1 MNHQKSGSFLAVV
14 LSLLLVATFVHATTL
29 PTTVTPQNL
38 VLRDAYG
45 NIVVTSLTVA
55 LINNTDGY
63 VQLARALTESGT
75 VFPATPAVGYL
86 YYRTDLQALYIY
98 TGATWVTAMSATLPP
113 GTISYSDLSDKPDL
127 TVFLLQNGTRSL
139 TTDWNVGSHGIYGL
153 TFLNATAVCGNLFYA
168 NNQLVIDNGRNGYF
182 VNVNAT
188 WLNSTS
194 IAGTGQLWWN
204 GQNRT
209 DTLAYPFAPYSYEV
223 GVSGSNYYMKNGST
237 GQVDFWSTNASAV
250 FNNAAGN
257 TSDGSIFVKNSGT
270 IYNITNAIILKNNV
284 SWYSDGAHLRLQN
297 NATVSDTTAN
307 IFYDNGL
314 DVANITIDGFEI
326 DGNMLSDNLDIIGT
340 AHCGIGIYARS
351 QGQHITISNNWI
363 HDNRVY
369 GVNIRAGSNKISFD
383 NHIFHN
389 RIEDNGYDGADFFL
403 YDSTSQFY
411 GSSMTNNYVTGMGD
425 IGLGVG
431 LVTGAVGDHMDIDIS
446 HNIIE
451 EMDGL
456 YGSVAPAAWIGIRL
470 EDANFSSVSNNI
482 IRGVCMGIS
491 DIVSGEG
498 FNTYTNNEIY
508 LKNPNQS
515 STIKGIN
522 ILTNNNTITGNLIV
536 SPPSSTWDGL
546 YINANSSIVE
556 NNIFLNLSASTGTS
570 TAIYDDS
577 GSYYNRFFKNDV
589 GTCTYKFK
597 RYGTNN
603 VWRDNIGYM
612 TENWVSGANTTAT
625 TIVISHGLAGTPQY
639 VFASFNFTGWTSWTW
654 TATSTQ
660 ITITVTGTLPASYT
674 AYTYTKYDP

>member
-1 MNHQKSGSFLAVV
+1 MRKILFLFGILILSIGLISGALIQSYWQTAFVGTSGGLEDPLEAWSETDVIVWQYNSTFYASRNMSTLMVIELLANDTEVINNQINNLTANGGSIWIKTGAYAANVILKTKIRLIIDQNATGITVTLNAGATALLEDYGSAPARVRYWKAGVLTWDSNLDAGSLTALNAV
-14 LSLLLVATFVHATTL
+14 LSGWSNA
-29 PTTVTPQNL
+29 
-38 VLRDAYG
+38 
-45 NIVVTSLTVA
+45 
-55 LINNTDGY
+55 
-63 VQLARALTESGT
+63 
-75 VFPATPAVGYL
+75 
-86 YYRTDLQALYIY
+86 
-98 TGATWVTAMSATLPP
+98 
-113 GTISYSDLSDKPDL
+113 SDLS
-127 TVFLLQNGTRSL
+127 FS
-139 TTDWNVGSHGIYGL
+139 
-153 TFLNATAVCGNLFYA
+153 
-168 NNQLVIDNGRNGYF
+168 
-182 VNVNAT
+182 
-188 WLNSTS
+188 
-194 IAGTGQLWWN
+194 GQLWWN